1 MKKIL
6 VIDFGSQYTQ
16 LIARRLRELNIYSEV
31 RPWDEVSSLEDV
43 EGFVLSG
50 GPESSNIDGNPKIDK
65 SIFDSKNHEDTD
77 IS

>member
-31 RPWDEVSSLEDV
+31 RPWDEVSSLEGV

-50 GPESSNIDGNPKIDK
+50 GPESSNIDLSLIH
-65 SIFDSKNHEDTD
+65 I
-77 IS
+77 